1 MFYGFIAKVHLV
13 PYNLC
18 LKINFNCNTCKLG
31 KFNYYLFPSAFQCIL
46 HGRPINIPTEITAE
60 FVRYA
65 EEIADISYS
74 QSETFSS
81 VCVFRMF
88 IIFKDIILN
97 SLSH

>member
-13 PYNLC
+13 LYNLC
-18 LKINFNCNTCKLG
+18 LKLNLNCYICKLG
-31 KFNYYLFPSAFQCIL
+31 KCNYYLFPSAFQCVL
-46 HGRPINIPTEITAE
+46 HGRPIHIPTEITAE

-81 VCVFRMF
+81 ICVSRTFNF
-88 IIFKDIILN
+88 L
-97 SLSH
+97 